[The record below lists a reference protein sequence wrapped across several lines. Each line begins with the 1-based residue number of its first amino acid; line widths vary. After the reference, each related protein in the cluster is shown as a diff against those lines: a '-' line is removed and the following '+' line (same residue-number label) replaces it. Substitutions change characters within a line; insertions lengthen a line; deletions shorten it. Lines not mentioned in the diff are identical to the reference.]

1 MHRTVGGILVVLM
14 LAAPTGGGKV
24 TAAEIMTP
32 LERVA
37 STPKGQLK
45 SPYQD
50 FASVAEEGHRKYM
63 AAGCNGC
70 HGGGGGGGMAAPLTN
85 PVWIYGDDDDILF
98 RLIAPEPHP
107 GLGHSNPSTS

>member
-1 MHRTVGGILVVLM
+1 MHRTVGWLLIILTLT
-14 LAAPTGGGKV
+14 APTGGGKV

-85 PVWIYGDDDDILF
+85 PIWIYGDDDDTD
-98 RLIAPEPHP
+98 RK
-107 GLGHSNPSTS
+107 SVV

>member
-1 MHRTVGGILVVLM
+1 MPCIGWDSNCSDAT
-14 LAAPTGGGKV
+14 APTGDSEV
-24 TAAEIMTP
+24 TAAETMTP
-32 LERVA
+32 LERLA
-37 STPKGQLK
+37 STPKGQLN
-45 SPYQD
+45 SPYRD

>member
-1 MHRTVGGILVVLM
+1 MHRTVGWLLIVLT

-37 STPKGQLK
+37 TTPKGQLK

-63 AAGCNGC
+63 ARRPNSAKGVE
-70 HGGGGGGGMAAPLTN
+70 HQRPLAP
-85 PVWIYGDDDDILF
+85 
-98 RLIAPEPHP
+98 
-107 GLGHSNPSTS
+107 